1 MMEVLKEIEHIRFE
15 NVDELFVR
23 KAIIRQDY
31 LELEPKIKELYKW
44 YFFYQMCMIKNPL
57 KELLWD
63 YLNDKDVS
71 DKLNVAYI
79 DFCNKRDS
87 FLKR

>member
-1 MMEVLKEIEHIRFE
+1 MDCLKEIESIRFE
-15 NVDELFVR
+15 NVDDLFVK
-23 KAIIRQDY
+23 KASIKEKY

-44 YFFYQMCMIKNPL
+44 YFFYQLCMVKNPL

-63 YLNDKDVS
+63 YLNDKEVS
-71 DKLNVAYI
+71 DKLNIAYI

-87 FLKR
+87 LLKR